1 MRRKTIVITYALAFS
16 LLLSGCGAGLNAA
29 TTKITRVTDGSEIT
43 IRENGSEIRVV
54 NLTLVDTEDGAA
66 VVVAMIVNQGTDSDQ
81 LLGFSVQ
88 GVQATLTGETELLPN
103 KPLFFEG
110 EQANAKAVFLGANP
124 KPGTHVTVSI
134 GFAKAGFVTA
144 DVIIRDKRDDFKNVI
159 SGTPLTSADTAAT
172 ADTATVTE

>member
-1 MRRKTIVITYALAFS
+1 MRRKSIVITSALAFS
-16 LLLSGCGAGLNAA
+16 LLLSGCGAGQNAA
-29 TTKITRVTDGSEIT
+29 TRMITRVTDGTEIT
-43 IRENGSEIRVV
+43 VRENGSEIRVV
-54 NLTLVDTEDGAA
+54 NLTLVDTGDGAA
-66 VVVAMIVNQGTDSDQ
+66 VVVATIINQGTQPDQ

-88 GVQATLTGETELLPN
+88 GVQATLSGETALLRN

-134 GFAKAGFVTA
+134 GFAKAGFVSA

-159 SGTPLTSADTAAT
+159 SGAKLTTADSATVAAT
-172 ADTATVTE
+172 E

>member
-110 EQANAKAVFLGANP
+110 EQANAKAVFPGANP

-159 SGTPLTSADTAAT
+159 SGTPLASADTAAT

>member
-1 MRRKTIVITYALAFS
+1 MRRKIIVITSALAFS
-16 LLLSGCGAGLNAA
+16 LLLSGCGAGQTAA
-29 TTKITRVTDGSEIT
+29 TRMITRVTDGQEIT
-43 IRENGSEIRVV
+43 VKENGSEIRVV
-54 NLTLVDTEDGAA
+54 NLTLVATGDGAA
-66 VVVAMIVNQGTDSDQ
+66 VVVATIINQGTESDQ

-88 GVQATLTGETELLPN
+88 GVQATLTGETALLPN

-110 EQANAKAVFLGANP
+110 EQANAKAVFPGANP

-144 DVIIRDKRDDFKNVI
+144 EVIIRDKRDDFKNVI
-159 SGTPLTSADTAAT
+159 SGAQLTT

>member
-1 MRRKTIVITYALAFS
+1 MRRKSIVITSSLAFS
-16 LLLSGCGAGLNAA
+16 LLLSGCGAGQTAA
-29 TTKITRVTDGSEIT
+29 TRMITRVTDGQEIT
-43 IRENGSEIRVV
+43 IKENGSEIRVV

-66 VVVAMIVNQGTDSDQ
+66 VVVANIINQGTQSDQ

-88 GVQATLTGETELLPN
+88 GVPATLTGETVLLPN

-124 KPGTHVTVSI
+124 KPGTHVTVSL

-144 DVIIRDKRDDFKNVI
+144 EVIVRDKRDDFKNVI
-159 SGTPLTSADTAAT
+159 SGAELAT

>member
-1 MRRKTIVITYALAFS
+1 MRRKTIVITSALAFS

-29 TTKITRVTDGSEIT
+29 TTKITRVTDGNEIT

-54 NLTLVDTEDGAA
+54 NLTLVDTQDGAA
-66 VVVAMIVNQGTDSDQ
+66 VVVATIINQGAESDQ

-88 GVQATLTGETELLPN
+88 GVQANLSGETVLLPN

-110 EQANAKAVFLGANP
+110 EQANAKAVFSGANA
-124 KPGTHVTVSI
+124 KPGTHVTVSL
-134 GFAKAGFVTA
+134 GFAKAGFVSA
-144 DVIIRDKRDDFKNVI
+144 EVIIRDKRDDFKNVI
-159 SGTPLTSADTAAT
+159 SGAELTT